1 MTTLKLL
8 SFINLIEYLIET
20 DEIIQHQER
29 LKEQKILDK
38 LEQKRID
45 KERLK
50 EELGLALILGS

>member
-1 MTTLKLL
+1 
-8 SFINLIEYLIET
+8 
-20 DEIIQHQER
+20 

-50 EELGLALILGS
+50 EELGLKIIYYFIMIGS